1 MKKTISRIASIAILF
16 FATFMVACEEELT
29 VFEGPYHVRFTT
41 TSSTL
46 DENKA
51 AGGIIKLHFAGTKPS
66 SSIEVKLSV
75 SGGQEGVDFVFLEGG
90 TTLTIPSGDFF
101 TSFKVAAVDNDEN
114 DGNKTI
120 TFTIESV
127 SGGFDAGLGLVG
139 KTYVLTIK
147 DDDCPTPSLEGKY
160 LVYNRD
166 ASPGAC
172 GNPANDADLTYEA
185 TVTLISQV
193 GDVFTYE
200 ISDVTGGLYALCYG
214 DGENPGQ
221 ITTKRFAITL
231 DSQPDVV
238 YGGDEFNGTGLMD
251 CTGNFTL
258 TWSNGYGDKATS
270 YYTKK

>member
-1 MKKTISRIASIAILF
+1 MKKIISRIASVAILF

-41 TSSTL
+41 TSSTI
-46 DENKA
+46 DENKEE
-51 AGGIIKLHFAGTKPS
+51 GGEIKLHFAGTKPS
-66 SSIEVKLSV
+66 TAIDVKLKV
-75 SGGQEGVDFVFLEGG
+75 EGGTEGVDFIFLTGG
-90 TTLTIPSGDFF
+90 TSLSIPSGNFF
-101 TSFKVAAVDNDEN
+101 TSFQVAAVDNDEN

-127 SGGFDAGLGLVG
+127 SGGFEAGLGLVG
-139 KTYVLTIK
+139 EKYTLTIK
-147 DDDCPTPSLEGKY
+147 DDDCPTPSLEGTY

-166 ASPGAC
+166 ASPASC
-172 GNPANDADLTYEA
+172 GNPANDGALTYEA
-185 TVTLISQV
+185 TITLV
-193 GDVFTYE
+193 GENGDIKTYE

-221 ITTKRFAITL
+221 ITTQRFTITL

-251 CTGNFTL
+251 CAGNFTL

-270 YYTKK
+270 YYTRK